1 MFSSV
6 LYIPSLFVFTP
17 FNLLSQQS
25 LLCQPS
31 SGFLRDTVL
40 RNHEKLL
47 VMCTPSNRKLLSIST
62 MYGITVCVIT
72 QVLLK
77 LLTITSIFWLT
88 MKRDIVVLA
97 PDFKLSHFLSV
108 SLLLVKSNLNV
119 VAVMFGERVVS

>member
-1 MFSSV
+1 M
-6 LYIPSLFVFTP
+6 
-17 FNLLSQQS
+17 
-25 LLCQPS
+25 
-31 SGFLRDTVL
+31 
-40 RNHEKLL
+40 
-47 VMCTPSNRKLLSIST
+47 MCTPSNRKLLSIFT